1 MISTTRR
8 LAALVA
14 ATLLLGGC
22 RDVVTPPSAAPPAAP
37 LTPPS
42 APRGVIGA
50 GSLQWFG
57 YVDGG
62 KDTYSLNGQD
72 SYTNFG
78 FIITDGNASSGYIGN
93 RVTALTAHGQKAI
106 VELGQ
111 LLWCPAPTYH
121 VLCADPE
128 GRIRSWKAANPS
140 ALVPGRVL
148 AWIVRDEP
156 FISNVSP
163 ADWQR
168 AAKLVRDSLPG
179 PKILLIEWAG
189 TVADPN
195 SAFNRDTVIKT
206 VDWVGVDLY
215 AIHPQSNATLTNAI
229 ANLKTRFPGRGIV
242 YVGDGFFASPHI
254 SAFGNDINVMQGIA
268 REWYDLARSDPA
280 AVLFG
285 FFDWENA
292 EGGKGSRNFPPY
304 VLLEHTRIGR
314 EITGRTRSRAYLPT
328 GLLNPVFNSGSVT
341 GFACDPDAAWG
352 ETVRVEFLSN
362 GQMVGSA
369 TADRLSGT
377 TYPECRSGTYRHFS
391 AQLSGQL
398 GSVVTAVAYDLDGGS
413 AAIPALPSAEM
424 AWVQPSGVSWG
435 PPNTL
440 TAAGWARN
448 GSGGVALDWRDV
460 TFSSNPAWNR
470 VSYQPAPNPSD
481 ATWSNT
487 IPVSNYC
494 HTYQAR
500 AVYQGSTSPVL
511 GWYGPSSG
519 FCTETARMIWIQP
532 ASTAGFGTPG
542 SLVVA
547 GEAKNAPAG
556 TLVSMW
562 YRDVTAGGS
571 FVKKNFDAGTD
582 ANGIWLNDIPNADPT
597 HQYAVYAKYDVVTTG
612 TCTYAGGNNI
622 TWC

>member
-1 MISTTRR
+1 MRIIQHR
-8 LAALVA
+8 LATLA
-14 ATLLLGGC
+14 AAVLLLGGC
-22 RDVVTPPSAAPPAAP
+22 RDVVTPPSATPAAAP
-37 LTPPS
+37 STPPS
-42 APRGVIGA
+42 EPRGVLGA
-50 GSLQWFG
+50 GTLQWFG

-62 KDTYSLNGQD
+62 KDTYSLNGQE

-93 RVTALTAHGQKAI
+93 RVTDLAAHGQKAI

-121 VLCADPE
+121 LLCANPE
-128 GRIRSWKAANPS
+128 ARIHSWKMANPN
-140 ALVPGRVL
+140 ALVPGKVL

-156 FISNVSP
+156 FISNVNP
-163 ADWQR
+163 VDWER

-179 PKILLIEWAG
+179 PKIILIEWAG
-189 TVADPN
+189 VVADPN
-195 SAFNRDTVIKT
+195 SAFNRDSVIKT

-215 AIHPQSNATLTNAI
+215 AIHPQSNSTLTNAI

-254 SAFGNDINVMQGIA
+254 SAFGSNINVMQGIA

-314 EITGRTRSRAYLPT
+314 EITGRSRTASYAST
-328 GLLNPVFNSGSVT
+328 GALKPVFSSGVAT
-341 GFACDPDAAWG
+341 GFACDPDGAWG
-352 ETVRVEFLSN
+352 EVVRVDLFTN
-362 GQMVGSA
+362 GRLAGSG
-369 TADRLSGT
+369 TADQYSIGT
-377 TYPECRSGTYRHFS
+377 YSQCRSGNHREFS
-391 AQLSGQL
+391 VQMTGQI
-398 GSVVTAVAYDLDGGS
+398 GSVVTAVAYDLNGGS
-413 AAIPALPSAEM
+413 VTLPSSPSAEM
-424 AWVQPSGVSWG
+424 AWIQPSGVTWG

-460 TFSSNPAWNR
+460 TFSSNPPWNR
-470 VSYQPAPNPSD
+470 VAYQPAPNASD

-494 HTYQAR
+494 HIYQAK
-500 AVYQGSTSPVL
+500 AVYSGSTSPVL
-511 GWYGPSSG
+511 GWNGQTSG
-519 FCTETARMIWIQP
+519 YCNETARVIWIQP

-547 GEAKNAPAG
+547 GEAKNAPSG

-571 FVKKNFDAGTD
+571 FVKKNFEAGTD
-582 ANGIWLNDIPNADPT
+582 ANGIWINDIPNAIPT
-597 HQYAVYAKYDVVTTG
+597 HQYAVYAKYDVVTSS